1 MQMWPV
7 LIGDFAATLR
17 PLFDLPPHGGKS
29 RDMSK
34 AFLEIVE
41 LPDGRIVL
49 RRPDEEDPLVTLSFS
64 SEAREFLQGRY
75 IDVARAMFH
84 AGLEAAGHMA
94 EEDEGF
100 DAEDI
105 EPVSH
110 TLH

>member
-1 MQMWPV
+1 
-7 LIGDFAATLR
+7 
-17 PLFDLPPHGGKS
+17 
-29 RDMSK
+29 MSN

-49 RRPDEEDPLVTLSFS
+49 RRSEEESPLVTLNFS
-64 SEAREFLQGRY
+64 TEAREFLQERY

-84 AGLEAAGHMA
+84 AGLDAAGHLA
-94 EEDEGF
+94 EDETF
-100 DAEDI
+100 ESEDV